1 LVIGSS
7 QEAGGV
13 VTRIGYVRPVTAPRL
28 ASLRLD
34 DQVELAYAEWGAGE
48 RVVLCIHGLTRNA
61 LDFDV
66 LAAALARTGRRVI
79 AIDMVGRGGS
89 SWLADPHGY
98 NVLNYVGHI
107 GRFCAQLGIAPT
119 DWVGTSMGGLIGM
132 VAAQSPTVIRRLVLN
147 DVGPFVAK
155 EALAMIAFYVGITPK
170 LESFEAV
177 ERYLR
182 QIHSGFGPLT
192 DEQWRHLATHSA
204 RRDGAQWKLHY
215 DPKISIAHAEGAK
228 ADIDLWPLWDSIKV
242 PTLLLRGE
250 TSRILDAATAQR
262 MTETGPRAKLVTFA
276 GVGHAPA
283 LMAEDQI
290 EAIERFLA

>member
-1 LVIGSS
+1 
-7 QEAGGV
+7 
-13 VTRIGYVRPVTAPRL
+13 VTEPRL
-28 ASLRLD
+28 GSLHLD
-34 DQVELAYAEWGAGE
+34 DRIELAYAEWGMGD

-61 LDFDV
+61 RDFDV
-66 LAAALARTGRRVI
+66 LAAALARDGRRVV
-79 AIDMVGRGGS
+79 APDMVGRGGS

-98 NVLNYVGHI
+98 NVPNYAAHI
-107 GRFCAQLGIAPT
+107 GRFCAERGIAQV
-119 DWVGTSMGGLIGM
+119 DWIGTSMGGLIGM
-132 VAAQSPTVIRRLVLN
+132 AVAAHAPSLIRRLVLN
-147 DVGPFVAK
+147 DVGPFISK

-192 DEQWRHLATHSA
+192 DAQWRHLAMHSA
-204 RRDGAQWKLHY
+204 RRDGERWRLHY
-215 DPKISIAHAEGAK
+215 DPKISIAHAESAK
-228 ADIDLWPLWDSIKV
+228 ADIDLWPLWESIKV

-262 MTETGPRAKLVTFA
+262 MTETGPRAELVTFA
-276 GVGHAPA
+276 GIGHAPA

-290 EAIERFLA
+290 DAIERFLA